1 MLQKPIG
8 YLGGY
13 IPLADSGLDYLQNIT
28 QRKLGYRLGTA
39 HILLLPGGF
48 RRTQGAENVL
58 AGDQFPAQEIF
69 IGKIL
74 PVRERALLAAETLDM
89 LVVKLRFYQL
99 RRRLP
104 APKRRSVIL
113 SATVIEAA
121 SI

>member
-39 HILLLPGGF
+39 HILLLLGGF

-58 AGDQFPAQEIF
+58 GGDQFPAQEIF

-99 RRRLP
+99 RKALARPEKAERDII
-104 APKRRSVIL
+104 RHRH
-113 SATVIEAA
+113 
-121 SI
+121 